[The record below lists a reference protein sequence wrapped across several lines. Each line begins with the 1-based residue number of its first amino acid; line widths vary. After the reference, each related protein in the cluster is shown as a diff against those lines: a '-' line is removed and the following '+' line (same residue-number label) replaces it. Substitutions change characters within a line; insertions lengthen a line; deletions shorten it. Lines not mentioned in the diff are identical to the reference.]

1 MTRKIYFCKVIIFVN
16 FCVKLSEAVRNNP
29 VTGLDGYD
37 GDRSASNF
45 QQELFGDGNFGIRA
59 KVVKQYLLSEF

>member
-45 QQELFGDGNFGIRA
+45 QQELFGDGDLGIGA
-59 KVVKQYLLSEF
+59 KVRHYIC

>member
-1 MTRKIYFCKVIIFVN
+1 MPRKNYFCKVIVLVN
-16 FCVKLSEAVRNNP
+16 ICVNLNEAVRNNP

-45 QQELFGDGNFGIRA
+45 QQELFGDGDFGIRA
-59 KVVKQYLLSEF
+59 KVRHYIC